1 MCLDISHKRA
11 IYPGDF
17 VQKPLVGRIR
27 PTGRPLPWRAEQAE
41 LSAQGS
47 TDKGVGMD
55 QLVAMITEKT
65 GLSADKAQEVIG
77 MVIGFVS
84 DKLPAPIANQVKGLI
99 DGDGDGGGGGGGG
112 AMDSVKKGLGGLLG
126 G

>member
-1 MCLDISHKRA
+1 
-11 IYPGDF
+11 
-17 VQKPLVGRIR
+17 
-27 PTGRPLPWRAEQAE
+27 
-41 LSAQGS
+41 
-47 TDKGVGMD
+47 MD

-99 DGDGDGGGGGGGG
+99 DGDGNGGGGGGGG